1 MFSRMVGLLRDLIWW
16 SVFDDDDD
24 CDDDEGAFSDLVVGC
39 MVVFVELQL
48 LLFSFAISIT

>member
-39 MVVFVELQL
+39 MVVFVELEL